1 MDNQAAIRR
10 CLKPHPTAGQHLSL
24 QIIDNIQTILNT
36 RPDIQVRIQWVPG
49 HTAVPGNDS
58 ADACAKRA
66 AQLPPC
72 PGVSFMSLAFLRRQ
86 VQLAGQREWQQVWTT
101 CTTGSFYTTT
111 AKRQL
116 LWTPTWKPTKLVS
129 TKQTTA
135 STIHQLRL
143 GHGYFKSYL
152 IRLPNYNSTSCQCSE
167 PRQTV
172 KHLLLRCPIYSRERE
187 KAGIQRDQTV
197 ESLLFT
203 PRGADILAT
212 FLQETGVGSR
222 RWLLQGG
229 NENQMEDCWGWGSLR
244 EERDGDGEEL
254 E

>member
-1 MDNQAAIRR
+1 MKYNNNNN
-10 CLKPHPTAGQHLSL
+10 S
-24 QIIDNIQTILNT
+24 
-36 RPDIQVRIQWVPG
+36 
-49 HTAVPGNDS
+49 
-58 ADACAKRA
+58 
-66 AQLPPC
+66 
-72 PGVSFMSLAFLRRQ
+72 
-86 VQLAGQREWQQVWTT
+86 
-101 CTTGSFYTTT
+101 
-111 AKRQL
+111 
-116 LWTPTWKPTKLVS
+116 KLIS

-143 GHGYFKSYL
+143 GHSYFKSYL

-229 NENQMEDCWGWGSLR
+229 NENQMEDCWGWGSLG